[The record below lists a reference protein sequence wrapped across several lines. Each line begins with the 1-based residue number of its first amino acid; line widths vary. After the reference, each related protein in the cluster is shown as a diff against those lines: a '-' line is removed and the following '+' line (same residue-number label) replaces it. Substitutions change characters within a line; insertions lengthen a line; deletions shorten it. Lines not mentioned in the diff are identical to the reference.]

1 MPAMLRSVVETFT
14 RSWRFERS
22 LRIGSRRIPIIVSP
36 SSGLRFLF
44 KPLCRADPQLVRL
57 AEQYVKAGDVVWDVG
72 ANLGLFSF
80 PAASMAGRDGA
91 VYCFEPDAW
100 LVQLLRRSAR
110 RQPVESAPVQ
120 VIPAA
125 AGGETAIRSFSIAR
139 RSRAANFLDEYRD
152 QVNPQITGGAIETHP
167 VIVVSLDW
175 AARHLRPPSVLKIDV
190 EGAERE
196 VLAGADAL
204 LRSAR
209 PVVLCEVFPSSTRDV
224 TNILRGHGY
233 RLLDGD
239 TGGEVPE
246 AQWSTVAIPS

>member
-1 MPAMLRSVVETFT
+1 MLRTVVESLT

-44 KPLCRADPQLVRL
+44 KPLSKADPQLVKL
-57 AEQYVKAGDVVWDVG
+57 AERYVKAGDVVWDVG
-72 ANLGLFSF
+72 GNLGLFTF
-80 PAASMAGRDGA
+80 PAASMAGREGA

-110 RQPVESAPVQ
+110 RQPAESAPVQ

-125 AGGETAIRSFSIAR
+125 AGGETAIRAFSIAR

-152 QVNPQITGGAIETHP
+152 QVHPLVTGGAMETHP

-175 AARHLRPPSVLKIDV
+175 AAKHLRPPNVLKIDV

-204 LRSAR
+204 LRTAR
-209 PVVLCEVFPSSTRDV
+209 PIVLCEVFPSSTRDV
-224 TNILRGHGY
+224 TSILHAHGY

-239 TGGEVPE
+239 SGGEVRE
-246 AQWSTVAIPS
+246 AQWSTIAIPS